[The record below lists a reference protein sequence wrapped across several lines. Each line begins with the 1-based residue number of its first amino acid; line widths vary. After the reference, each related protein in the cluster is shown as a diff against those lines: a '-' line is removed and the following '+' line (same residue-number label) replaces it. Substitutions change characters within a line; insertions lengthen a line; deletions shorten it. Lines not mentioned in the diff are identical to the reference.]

1 MKKILGYSDQLT
13 VRPGQ
18 TLVCRV
24 SSLENEPY
32 DAQLVRLENA
42 DSHSEQARFR
52 EVAIDCDCNGTHRGL
67 EQAFPSGSCVSIPSG
82 ALTSNWD
89 EFSLIMNI
97 MPTAPTI
104 AGQHIVTQWDPAVGA
119 GWRLTL
125 TDNGALSFQISDG
138 NRDITVTLPE
148 GTQAKCWY
156 QVTVRASHAQRLLRL
171 TAKRIAQSPLSISAE
186 DELSASVELDVKV
199 PVSAE
204 PLLIGS
210 ASSGTNIHGQ
220 PIPKNGFYGRI
231 ENPVVYRTALTD
243 EQLARVC
250 EGARPQHVAAYM
262 LADWDFSQAIGTTS
276 IRDRSPNRLHGT
288 TINLPQRAVRGTAWA
303 GETNWRND
311 PKQYTAIHFHGDDLY
326 DCGWNESFKL
336 RVPDDLKS
344 GVYAVRLRRGGSCD
358 QQDENEDYL
367 TFFVAP
373 PKHKPQA
380 RLALILPTFTYLA
393 YGNMRFI
400 EAGRKMMGMSPE
412 AFYGDGNS
420 LGPGSGYYGGL
431 INAHPEVGSSVYDF
445 HADGT
450 PLVFSSWLRP
460 LLSMRPKSQLLSF
473 GADMLFVDWLE
484 EKDIAYDVIT
494 DDLLQKEG
502 VELLR
507 DYSVVM
513 SGNHPEYPT
522 TEQLDAIEAYLA
534 GGGRWMYMGGNGY
547 YWRAAVSEELPG
559 VIEMRRGRTGSGTSK
574 SDIGESYLEFT
585 GEKGGIWLDIGRPP
599 QQLFGVGFI
608 AAASGM
614 GESASHFRVQADAR
628 TSRASFVLEGVGDDV
643 FGNYG
648 ILEGAAAGQEID
660 QVNYSLGS
668 PENVVVIARS
678 EDHGP
683 GMVYVIEEMASL
695 QPLWEVY
702 RDRVYA
708 DVVFFETPHGGAVFS
723 VGTMTWC
730 GCLSHNEYQN
740 SVSTITENV
749 IRRFTDEAPFET
761 A

>member
-1 MKKILGYSDQLT
+1 MST
-13 VRPGQ
+13 
-18 TLVCRV
+18 
-24 SSLENEPY
+24 
-32 DAQLVRLENA
+32 
-42 DSHSEQARFR
+42 
-52 EVAIDCDCNGTHRGL
+52 
-67 EQAFPSGSCVSIPSG
+67 
-82 ALTSNWD
+82 
-89 EFSLIMNI
+89 
-97 MPTAPTI
+97 
-104 AGQHIVTQWDPAVGA
+104 
-119 GWRLTL
+119 GWRLKL
-125 TDNGALSFQISDG
+125 SDNGAFSFQISDG
-138 NRDITVTLPE
+138 RADCTVTLAE
-148 GTQAKCWY
+148 TTQPNAWY
-156 QVTVRASHAQRLLRL
+156 QVTVRASRAQRSLSL
-171 TAKRIAQSPLSISAE
+171 TARRIAQNPLSVVSE
-186 DELSASVELDVKV
+186 DVLSASAELDVVV
-199 PVSAE
+199 PESAE

-210 ASSGTNIHGQ
+210 GANGFNVHSQ
-220 PIPKNGFYGRI
+220 PIPANGFYGRV
-231 ENPVVYRTALTD
+231 ENPVVYRRALTD
-243 EQLARVC
+243 EQLMRVC
-250 EGARPQHVAAYM
+250 EGARPRGIAAFL

-276 IRDRSPNRLHGT
+276 VLDRSPNRLHGT
-288 TINLPQRAVRGTAWA
+288 AVNLPQRAVRGTAWA
-303 GETNWRND
+303 GEMNWRND
-311 PKQYTAIHFHGDDLY
+311 PAQYAAIHFHGDDLY
-326 DCGWNESFKL
+326 DCGWSESFEL
-336 RVPDDLKS
+336 VVPDDLRS
-344 GVYAVRLRRGGSCD
+344 GVYAMRLRRGHTFD
-358 QQDENEDYL
+358 LEDANEDYL

-380 RLALILPTFTYLA
+380 RLAFILPTFTYLA

-400 EAGRKMMGMSPE
+400 ESGRKMMGMSPE
-412 AFYGDGNS
+412 QFYGDGNS

-431 INAHPEVGSSVYDF
+431 IDAHPELGSSVYDF

-484 EKDIAYDVIT
+484 EKGIPYDVIT

-534 GGGRWMYMGGNGY
+534 SGGRWMYMGGNGY
-547 YWRAAVSEELPG
+547 YWRAAVSDHLPG

-574 SDIGESYLEFT
+574 SAIGESYLEFT

-599 QQLFGVGFI
+599 QQVFGVGFI

-614 GESASHFRVQADAR
+614 GDSASHFRVQADAR
-628 TSRASFVLEGVGDDV
+628 TSRASFILEGVDDDV

-708 DVVFFETPHGGAVFS
+708 DVAFFETPQGGAVFS

-730 GCLSHNEYQN
+730 GCLSHNDYQN
-740 SVSTITENV
+740 GVSTITENV
-749 IRRFTDEAPFET
+749 IRRFTADTWFET

>member
-1 MKKILGYSDQLT
+1 MKQILGYSDQLT
-13 VRPGQ
+13 VRPGN

-24 SSLENEPY
+24 SSQANEAY
-32 DAQLVRLENA
+32 DAQLVRLLNA
-42 DSHSEQARFR
+42 DSHSEKARFR
-52 EVAIDCDCNGTHRGL
+52 EEEVDCGCNGTYSGL
-67 EQAFPSGSCVSIPSG
+67 EQAIPSGSCVSIPTQ
-82 ALTSNWD
+82 ALISSWD

-97 MPTAPTI
+97 MPTAPTM
-104 AGQHIVTQWDPAVGA
+104 ACQHIVTQWDSTLEA

-125 TDNGALSFQISDG
+125 TETGALSFQVRDG
-138 NRDITVTLPE
+138 SGDCTVTLQEAAQP
-148 GTQAKCWY
+148 KCWY
-156 QVTVRASHAQRLLRL
+156 QVTVRASRAQRLLRL
-171 TAKRIAQSPLSISAE
+171 TAKRIAQSPLSISRE
-186 DELSASVELDVKV
+186 DELSASAELDIKAAVG
-199 PVSAE
+199 SA

-243 EQLARVC
+243 EQLVRVC
-250 EGARPQHVAAYM
+250 EGSRPREVAAYL

-276 IRDRSPNRLHGT
+276 VRDRSPNRLDGT

-303 GETNWRND
+303 GEMNWRND
-311 PKQYTAIHFHGDDLY
+311 PAQYTAIHFHGDDLY
-326 DCGWNESFKL
+326 DCGWSESFKL
-336 RVPDDLKS
+336 VVPDDLKS
-344 GVYAVRLRRGGSCD
+344 GVYAVRLRRGDTFD
-358 QQDENEDYL
+358 QQDANEDYL

-373 PKHKPQA
+373 AKHKPQA

-400 EAGRKMMGMSPE
+400 EAGRKMMGLSPE
-412 AFYGDGNS
+412 EFYGDGNS
-420 LGPGSGYYGGL
+420 LGPGSGYYGRV
-431 INAHPEVGSSVYDF
+431 IDAHPELGSSVYDF

-473 GADMLFVDWLE
+473 GADMLFVDWFE
-484 EKDIAYDVIT
+484 EKDIAYDIIT
-494 DDLLQKEG
+494 DDLLQEEG

-522 TEQLDAIEAYLA
+522 TEQLDAIKAYLA

-614 GESASHFRVQADAR
+614 GDSASHFRVQPDHVDHAR
-628 TSRASFVLEGVGDDV
+628 TVILGAGNDNYVL
-643 FGNYG
+643 
-648 ILEGAAAGQEID
+648 
-660 QVNYSLGS
+660 
-668 PENVVVIARS
+668 R
-678 EDHGP
+678 
-683 GMVYVIEEMASL
+683 
-695 QPLWEVY
+695 
-702 RDRVYA
+702 
-708 DVVFFETPHGGAVFS
+708 
-723 VGTMTWC
+723 
-730 GCLSHNEYQN
+730 
-740 SVSTITENV
+740 
-749 IRRFTDEAPFET
+749 
-761 A
+761 